1 MSNITK
7 IKIKNLFGIR
17 EYEADGSSLE
27 LSGKNGTGKS
37 SVLDAIKYALTN
49 KSDRDYIVHKGEN
62 EGEIIVETDTKKSDG
77 TCSSLSVSHEI
88 INQKNIVIL

>member
-1 MSNITK
+1 MNITK

-17 EYEADGSSLE
+17 EYEADGTSVE

-49 KSDRDYIVHKGEN
+49 KSDREYIVHKGN
-62 EGEIIVETDTKKSDG
+62 QRGR
-77 TCSSLSVSHEI
+77 SLSRQTQGFPLTARSEQEKHLI
-88 INQKNIVIL
+88 SQ

>member
-49 KSDRDYIVHKGEN
+49 
-62 EGEIIVETDTKKSDG
+62 
-77 TCSSLSVSHEI
+77 
-88 INQKNIVIL
+88 